1 MLNCIYTRKLRH
13 NCEKSNLK
21 FQVTVE
27 KNLVLLGMMS
37 VGKTTIGKIVAKKQG
52 LEFIDTD
59 INIEKKCSMK
69 ISEIFKKKGERFF
82 RIEEEKEVLKSLTKN
97 NCVIALGG
105 GAFINESIRNSVL
118 KSSISMWLDTDL
130 KTLNERIKWNKKRP
144 LLDKKN
150 NQIKINKL
158 YSERKNIYKLAN
170 HRIVCD
176 NLSKEDVANKIIIF
190 YEKH

>member
-1 MLNCIYTRKLRH
+1 
-13 NCEKSNLK
+13 
-21 FQVTVE
+21 
-27 KNLVLLGMMS
+27 MMG
-37 VGKTTIGKIVAKKQG
+37 VGKSTLGKIVAKKLN

-59 INIEKKCSMK
+59 AKIEEKCLME
-69 ISEIFKKKGERFF
+69 ISTIFEQKGEKFF
-82 RIEEEKEVLKSLTKN
+82 RLEEEKEVLKSLKKN

-105 GAFINESIRNSVL
+105 GAFINKSVRNSVL
-118 KSSISMWLDTDL
+118 KNSISMWLDTDL
-130 KTLNERIKWNKKRP
+130 KTLNERIKCNKKRP

-170 HRIVCD
+170 HRIVCG
-176 NLSKEDVANKIIIF
+176 NLSKEDVVNKIIIF